1 VNAAD
6 AFPTFCHISEY
17 GEAGYQALHRMLA
30 ISQPLN
36 LWAPSSAYLRSPVCK
51 IPPKDFVRYV
61 DDGLIRVFGREEWLL
76 DPARRARHPWGER
89 ARWDRQVDG
98 ALKER
103 CLEDQ
108 NEPEEQRRVVVAPPE
123 KGWEWAKRY
132 LEEHPDQVARWH
144 RIFRSKTAHL
154 KVPAG
159 TLQRATRDEQ
169 DPFRVAQTILRDAR
183 NHGEAFALSQAE
195 VPFLL
200 APSDQQFLKVLAD
213 APPSDYRQAA
223 ISVSSRRVSRD
234 ETMADLAA
242 QLLEVL
248 HHLDIRAKNRAE
260 PGSLDKFFRSEDH
273 QLLVAWIAGICERLK
288 RTDARTIDNEI
299 IDELRD
305 NLGRAEF
312 ENPLRDLLTHP
323 AATSAGI
330 VDFATTAV
338 DWLVHPEDPLAL
350 TGVLASAFLIGT
362 GLFKQLGHVPSSFT
376 GVQWPF
382 LYTYGREAKKR
393 DLPTMRFVLSE
404 LTRQ

>member
-1 VNAAD
+1 V
-6 AFPTFCHISEY
+6 
-17 GEAGYQALHRMLA
+17 
-30 ISQPLN
+30 
-36 LWAPSSAYLRSPVCK
+36 
-51 IPPKDFVRYV
+51 
-61 DDGLIRVFGREEWLL
+61 
-76 DPARRARHPWGER
+76 GER